1 MSGIEDAHHVVMAT
15 HKNHSET
22 HYLQNY
28 SKHYFRDGIDS
39 LLSGIVTA
47 GAVVRCLG
55 NWHEYSTTSPTV
67 TQPDSNE
74 YGDGIELTF

>member
-22 HYLQNY
+22 HYLLNY

-55 NWHEYSTTSPTV
+55 NWHEYPTTSPTV